1 MKSRFR
7 NSAVLV
13 LLSLAALAVAAMD
26 GTYSLARI
34 AKVGDEAKYE
44 FEAELDFNG
53 EKISISGKNTDKV
66 TKVDEDGSISYESS
80 QKDVV
85 VKAGDQII
93 PMDDEATVKIVTG
106 PNRAVKSYDDMGDE
120 DASSL
125 RLAMLGTVLKPP
137 MDVKVGDKWN
147 GAMKSSLADTYP
159 IESNFEAVAV
169 ETIGKWETVK
179 VKVTS
184 KETAGETPATC
195 EGFVWVITADG
206 TSAKE
211 ELHIKNAP
219 LALSPVPIDMK
230 IKIKRTE

>member
-1 MKSRFR
+1 MRSRFR
-7 NSAVLV
+7 NSAALV
-13 LLSLAALAVAAMD
+13 FLSLTALAVAALD

-34 AKVGDEAKYE
+34 AKVGDHASYE
-44 FEAELDFNG
+44 FEADLDFSG
-53 EKISISGKNTDKV
+53 EKITISGKNSDKV

-85 VKAGDQII
+85 VKAGDQTI
-93 PMDDEATVKIVTG
+93 PMDDEATVKIITG

-120 DASSL
+120 DASNL

-137 MDVKVGDKWN
+137 MEVKVGDKWN

-159 IESNFEAVAV
+159 IESNFEVVAI

-179 VKVTS
+179 VKLS
-184 KETAGETPATC
+184 AKETAGEAPASC
-195 EGFVWVITADG
+195 EGFIWVIVADG

-211 ELHIKNAP
+211 ELQIKNAP
-219 LALSPVPIDMK
+219 IALSPVPIEMK